1 MSLESAVPSHI
12 AYYISSHGYGHA
24 TRAIQLCHAFLQA
37 HDALRITVVSQAS
50 SHIFLPLLN
59 SSTRVSL
66 RPVHVD
72 SAVVQPTPYRV
83 DVDATVDNLLRLH
96 AEQDDIAARESD
108 WLQTHRVDLVLSD
121 APYIASIAASKAR
134 CMNILITNFS
144 FAEVFSY
151 FHDMVEP
158 PIQSGLKEAVDAVV
172 GGYSLADV
180 WLRLPGSLPNPGFLS
195 IELPSSNWIAN
206 EELRVKVGDKP
217 EPERST
223 TNPRFVRRIIDTP
236 LITRPSTTL
245 SRVEVIKSLG
255 IPTQLSNHRI
265 LLLLLPPP
273 SPPPQIPS
281 DWICLVAGSTPTDL
295 LPDRYFVAP
304 SDAHIPDVMKIASC
318 VMAKLGYGTVSEVL
332 AADVPIVYIPRRQF
346 IEEYGLR
353 ELVDTWRGYE
363 GRAERMEISDFEKG
377 YWWWVITELADR
389 TKTGDQDAGPTDD
402 GDMLRRLA
410 LDQWRVWQGSST
422 L

>member
-1 MSLESAVPSHI
+1 MSLEPAVPSHI

-66 RPVHVD
+66 RPVRVD
-72 SAVVQPTPYRV
+72 SAVIQPTPYLLE
-83 DVDATVDNLLRLH
+83 VDATINNLLHLH
-96 AEQDDIAARESD
+96 ADQGEIAARESD
-108 WLQTHRVDLVLSD
+108 WLRTHHVDLVLSD
-121 APYIASIAASKAR
+121 APYIASIAASHAG

-151 FHDMVEP
+151 FTDMVEAP
-158 PIQSGLKEAVDAVV
+158 VQDQLKRAVDAVV
-172 GGYSLADV
+172 EGYSRADV
-180 WLRLPGSLPNPGFLS
+180 WLRLPGSLPNPGFLP
-195 IELPSSNWIAN
+195 IELPSSNWITDQ
-206 EELRVKVGDKP
+206 ELCVKPGDKP
-217 EPERST
+217 EPERSA
-223 TNPRFVRRIIDTP
+223 TNPQFLRRIIDTP

-245 SRVEVIKSLG
+245 SRLEVIKSLG
-255 IPTQLSNHRI
+255 IPIELSNHQI

-304 SDAHIPDVMKIASC
+304 TDAHIPDVMKIASC

-332 AADVPIVYIPRRQF
+332 AADVPIVYIPRCQF

-353 ELVDTWRGYE
+353 QLVETWSGYE

-377 YWWWVITELADR
+377 YWWWVVTELVDR
-389 TKTGDQDAGPTDD
+389 PKRGDQAAGPTDD
-402 GDMLRRLA
+402 GDTLRRLA
-410 LDQWRVWQGSST
+410 LDQWRIWQSARC
-422 L
+422 